1 MLITIDGSQ
10 PPPKTEVDIQA
21 AIDAIKNGG
30 GYGAVLLLP
39 GVYTISNPIN
49 VMCDAVS
56 LIGFGSPTR
65 LVMTDL
71 TADLFVVSGQLFH
84 LERCEIQT
92 SVTKTKG
99 SIIDVKEHR
108 GVEES
113 QGVVKD
119 VRLAGNFHDGFT
131 FTTSRAGTWRFDNI
145 HVPGGVKWNRLF
157 FLRAELLKT
166 VGSLHINN
174 LIVSNTVGWNDAMF
188 VLDTGV
194 DTVAVE
200 NSELGGIG
208 TIIHCRNSLAGGQAP
223 RWIHFTN
230 CFLEAGISGTG
241 IRLDAVRDFR
251 YGGYI
256 ASCAV
261 GVVAG
266 SNASEVDLSHIEF
279 ANIGQSAVK
288 LLLGCRGVTISHN
301 SFEDTCNAANNA
313 YDTISVAAGTEFFR
327 ILANNFKRTTSAP
340 QQLTALKLPRYC
352 VYIADGKSDHYK
364 VVLNDFADFVTG
376 DVHNGGTGGHQVI
389 WGN

>member
-10 PPPKTEVDIQA
+10 PPPKTDLDIQA
-21 AIDAIKNGG
+21 AIDAIKNSG

-39 GVYTISNPIN
+39 GVYTISNPVN
-49 VMCDAVS
+49 VTADAVS

-65 LVMTDL
+65 LVMAHA
-71 TADLFVVSGQLFH
+71 TAHLFVVSGQLFH

-92 SVTKTKG
+92 SVTKTNG
-99 SIIDVKEHR
+99 SIIDAT
-108 GVEES
+108 GS

-119 VRLAGNFHDGFT
+119 VRLVGNFYDGFT
-131 FTTSRAGTWRFDNI
+131 FATSAAGMWRFENI
-145 HVPGGVKWNRLF
+145 LVPGGVTWNRLF
-157 FLRAELLKT
+157 FLQAELLTT

-174 LIVSNTVGWNDAMF
+174 LIVSNKVGWNDAMF

-200 NSELGGIG
+200 NSELGGMG
-208 TIIHCRNSLAGGQAP
+208 TIIHCRNSLSGGQAP

-230 CFLEAGISGTG
+230 CFLEAGITSGTG
-241 IRLDAVRDFR
+241 IRLDSVRAFR

-279 ANIGQSAVK
+279 VNIGQSAVK
-288 LLLGCRGVTISHN
+288 LLLGCRDVTISHN
-301 SFEDTCNAANNA
+301 SFEDTCNAVNNT
-313 YDTISVAAGTEFFR
+313 YDTISVAAGTKFFR
-327 ILANNFKRTTSAP
+327 ILANNFKSTS
-340 QQLTALKLPRYC
+340 QKLPRYC

-364 VVLNDFADFVTG
+364 VALNDFANFVTG
-376 DVHNGGTGGHQVI
+376 NVHNGGTGVHQVI

>member
-10 PPPKTEVDIQA
+10 LPAKTDEDIQT
-21 AIDAIKNGG
+21 AIVAIEKSG

-39 GVYTISNPIN
+39 GVYTISSPIKVAGN
-49 VMCDAVS
+49 AIS

-65 LVMTDL
+65 LVMADL

-92 SVTKTKG
+92 SVTKTEG
-99 SIIDVKEHR
+99 SIIDAS
-108 GVEES
+108 GS

-119 VRLAGNFHDGFT
+119 VRLVGNFYDGFT
-131 FTTSRAGTWRFDNI
+131 FATSSAGTWRFDNI

-157 FLRAELLKT
+157 FLRAELMTT

-174 LIVSNTVGWNDAMF
+174 LIVSNQVGWNDAMF

-200 NSELGGIG
+200 NSELVGIG
-208 TIIHCRNSLAGGQAP
+208 TIIHCRNSLQGGQAP

-230 CFLEAGISGTG
+230 CFLEAGITSGTG

-288 LLLGCRGVTISHN
+288 LLLGCRDVTISHN
-301 SFEDTCNAANNA
+301 SFEDTCNAVNNT
-313 YDTISVAAGTEFFR
+313 YDTISVAAGVQFFR
-327 ILANNFKRTTSAP
+327 ILANTFRRTLLKP
-340 QQLTALKLPRYC
+340 QKLNPLKLPRYC
-352 VYIADGKSDHYK
+352 VHIADGASDHYK
-364 VVLNDFADFVTG
+364 VALNEFADFVTG
-376 DVHNGGTGGHQVI
+376 DFHNGGTGGHQVV